1 MMFYVKFTAGRQEA
15 PEVWMVQPWYRPI
28 GLHGRQDMVK
38 QLEGRW
44 IFITEPLDTENTRQL
59 RWGNRLVYIYN
70 MYIQIYIMYI
80 CNDIYIYVFVLAI
93 SFYVWSVSRIAIA

>member
-1 MMFYVKFTAGRQEA
+1 
-15 PEVWMVQPWYRPI
+15 MVQPWYRPI

>member
-15 PEVWMVQPWYRPI
+15 PEVWMVQPLYRPI

-59 RWGNRLVYIYN
+59 RWGNRLVYI
-70 MYIQIYIMYI
+70 
-80 CNDIYIYVFVLAI
+80 
-93 SFYVWSVSRIAIA
+93 

>member
-15 PEVWMVQPWYRPI
+15 PEVWMVQPLYRPI

-59 RWGNRLVYIYN
+59 RWGNRLVYIY
-70 MYIQIYIMYI
+70 IICIYKY
-80 CNDIYIYVFVLAI
+80 IYIYNV
-93 SFYVWSVSRIAIA
+93 YM